1 MRSAGR
7 LWALKVAAVRLG
19 VPDQAD
25 VEKLATDVQE
35 WLATNGVDDLL
46 WGVSIEIE
54 VAPILEVAD

>member
-1 MRSAGR
+1 M
-7 LWALKVAAVRLG
+7 AAVRLG